1 MTEAANLVFAGT
13 YVASGSGRVV
23 VLATGGNTRLAS
35 ISRLTG
41 EVHRRPTPL
50 RLDMDLAVRI
60 IAAVWAL
67 SGGRIPLVI
76 TVMQVLALDI
86 GTDLLPALALGA
98 ERPQAGTMTL
108 PPRPRTA
115 HLLDR
120 GVLGQAFGFLGPIEA
135 AISLA
140 VLPIGAALFFGW
152 RPWDHLPHGGVPLET
167 VSTMVFASIV
177 LMQMANAFEC
187 RSTQSLLLHIGP
199 FTNRLLD
206 GAVAVEFVML
216 LAFVYVPRVRRRD
229 RARAA

>member
-1 MTEAANLVFAGT
+1 MA
-13 YVASGSGRVV
+13 R
-23 VLATGGNTRLAS
+23 
-35 ISRLTG
+35 
-41 EVHRRPTPL
+41 
-50 RLDMDLAVRI
+50 
-60 IAAVWAL
+60 
-67 SGGRIPLVI
+67 
-76 TVMQVLALDI
+76 
-86 GTDLLPALALGA
+86 
-98 ERPQAGTMTL
+98 

-120 GVLGQAFGFLGPIEA
+120 GVLGRAFGFLGPIEA

-140 VLPIGAALFFGW
+140 LLPIGAALFFGW

-167 VSTMVFASIV
+167 ISTMVFASIV

-187 RSTQSLLLHIGP
+187 RSTQSSLFHIGP

-216 LAFVYVPRVRRRD
+216 LAFVYVRPVADVLGQRSLAAMAWLPIAIAPWLLLGAEEARKARARGRD